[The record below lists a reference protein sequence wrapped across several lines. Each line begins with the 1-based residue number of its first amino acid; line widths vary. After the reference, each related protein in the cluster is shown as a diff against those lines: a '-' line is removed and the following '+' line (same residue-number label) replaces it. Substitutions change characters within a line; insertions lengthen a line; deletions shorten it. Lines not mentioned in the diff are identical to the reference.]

1 MIVGS
6 EISIDRGR
14 LIFLSQVTRTFSL
27 GVLPKSQVLGGKR
40 QQVDGF
46 TLEIKFFAKLSLLG
60 LKIAIVCSLF
70 SCVFDFPLT
79 PVYDHTF
86 QNFRPLE
93 ARWASFGC
101 MVRTAHAKPG
111 CSVEI
116 SLKSIFL
123 WSRSSRP
130 KKQPAEV
137 AATPATKTNN

>member
-70 SCVFDFPLT
+70 SCLCDFPLI
-79 PVYDHTF
+79 PRLRPA
-86 QNFRPLE
+86 QPNFRSEE
-93 ARWASFGC
+93 AR
-101 MVRTAHAKPG
+101 
-111 CSVEI
+111 
-116 SLKSIFL
+116 
-123 WSRSSRP
+123 
-130 KKQPAEV
+130 
-137 AATPATKTNN
+137 